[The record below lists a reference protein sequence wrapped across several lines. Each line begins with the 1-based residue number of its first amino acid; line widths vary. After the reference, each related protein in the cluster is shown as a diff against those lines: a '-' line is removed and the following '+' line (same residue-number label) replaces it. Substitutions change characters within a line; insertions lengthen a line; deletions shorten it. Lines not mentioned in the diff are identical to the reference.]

1 MLSGLLL
8 HAPEFEL
15 FAGLLEAGLLLGC
28 LPMIDLLIYDNVSEV
43 SRYLGQGSTLTA
55 TSPLLSR
62 IYLVT
67 SEPSELVIQKVERRS
82 NRSLLDGGKGR
93 RCYVLRE
100 ESNAGL
106 GTFLFFFFC
115 NDSKSK
121 QLSRYKSFGS
131 RKRYYHREQAAYRF
145 SVLPSC
151 HDDCVCHAFTSS
163 SIYLKHGLRDSLQ
176 TQPFHHILLPRS
188 PNVRPLC
195 IFLQ

>member
-93 RCYVLRE
+93 RCYVWRE

-106 GTFLFFFFC
+106 GTFFFFFFATTRNRSSYQDTSRLALE
-115 NDSKSK
+115 NDTITENRQHTDFQCYRVAMMIASAM
-121 QLSRYKSFGS
+121 LSL
-131 RKRYYHREQAAYRF
+131 A
-145 SVLPSC
+145 VPS
-151 HDDCVCHAFTSS
+151 
-163 SIYLKHGLRDSLQ
+163 I
-176 TQPFHHILLPRS
+176 
-188 PNVRPLC
+188 
-195 IFLQ
+195 